1 MGRPGPPDV
10 GAGDEGGAGM
20 HGPGREDRVRA
31 GRLVDETRE
40 GPGALAGAEGR
51 PARAATGVRGEGG
64 DAWPVRQAGHS
75 GPQGR
80 RDARTADGG
89 RWQGRRAGRF
99 LLGGRPASH
108 PGHAGP
114 QPDAAEARQA
124 APDPHQGRPRVRLTP
139 RHRLGPL
146 GALYPPR
153 GRAGTVRRDGQR
165 PCDRRPPGRLP
176 AAPATLVAARRPAG
190 AARHRSRERLTR
202 AGRPHRARTA
212 CEEAAPRL
220 PFRSADP
227 PAVRRPYRPDPL
239 GGPPGV
245 GFLGTATNAAR
256 WRSSTVGSLSGGS
269 PNRSVVRPGKTLIW

>member
-1 MGRPGPPDV
+1 MARPPGRPLRS
-10 GAGDEGGAGM
+10 AG
-20 HGPGREDRVRA
+20 
-31 GRLVDETRE
+31 TQ
-40 GPGALAGAEGR
+40 
-51 PARAATGVRGEGG
+51 
-64 DAWPVRQAGHS
+64 W
-75 GPQGR
+75 R
-80 RDARTADGG
+80 RTVA
-89 RWQGRRAGRF
+89 GRRADRF

-114 QPDAAEARQA
+114 QPDAAEARRA